1 MSREMSFFMEG
12 RLIVIERF
20 EDETDPSFAE
30 RSTFILYFRND
41 PLKYAEAK
49 RLSFHHVTKM
59 FQGVTYNTET
69 ENQLKQYRD
78 EAKRLKEQLS
88 A

>member
-1 MSREMSFFMEG
+1 MSFFMEG

-20 EDETDPSFAE
+20 EDESDASFAE

-41 PLKYAEAK
+41 PAKFAEAK
-49 RLSFHHVTKM
+49 KLSFHHVTKM
-59 FQGVTYNTET
+59 FQGVTYSSEV

-78 EAKRLKEQLS
+78 EAKQIKQEVS
-88 A
+88 I